1 MTNGGLVTGLRREG
15 RVGGDWGRQGSKD
28 RFVDY
33 GLLCRRWERDEG
45 TDGMRTRWA
54 NRTGRLVDDRF
65 C

>member
-1 MTNGGLVTGLRREG
+1 LRK
-15 RVGGDWGRQGSKD
+15 GSKD

-33 GLLCRRWERDEG
+33 GLLCRRWEGDEG
-45 TDGMRTRWA
+45 MDGMRTRWA